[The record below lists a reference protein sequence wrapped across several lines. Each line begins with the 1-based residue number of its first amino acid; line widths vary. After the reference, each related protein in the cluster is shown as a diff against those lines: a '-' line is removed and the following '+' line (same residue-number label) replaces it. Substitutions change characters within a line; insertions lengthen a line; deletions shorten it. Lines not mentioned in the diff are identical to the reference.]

1 MIQTI
6 IQYLVLFKWLR
17 NYQRCGCAL
26 FFSNKIQNS
35 ELKRKNEQ
43 LATNMLVVRR
53 VSTAAVAVVPKML
66 VVPTRTIVTA
76 RNFSNVSN
84 VISPKS
90 EYSGRSEV
98 LVEHEITV
106 KKDVLSRVQHDVAPG
121 AEDAPWTP
129 KSQIGKTPMV
139 SLCNLMKVIDGN

>member
-1 MIQTI
+1 
-6 IQYLVLFKWLR
+6 
-17 NYQRCGCAL
+17 
-26 FFSNKIQNS
+26 
-35 ELKRKNEQ
+35 
-43 LATNMLVVRR
+43 MLGAVRR
-53 VSTAAVAVVPKML
+53 VPAMAVAVIPRM
-66 VVPTRTIVTA
+66 VVGPTRAIVSV

-98 LVEHEITV
+98 VIEHEITV
-106 KKDVLSRVQHDVAPG
+106 KKDVPSRVQHDVAPG

-139 SLCNLMKVIDGN
+139 KILDLNQTCQCLF